1 MSACADKDLGTKVT
15 ALQQVHTARA
25 DLDVWRVRT
34 EISDQSSVVFLMGIA
49 RRGHRGDPDRVSS
62 RAATWTLGP
71 ATFAAVVRRAL
82 DRLSAMPPPKR
93 SR

>member
-1 MSACADKDLGTKVT
+1 MQVRAARTDLS
-15 ALQQVHTARA
+15 
-25 DLDVWRVRT
+25 VWRVRA

-49 RRGHRGDPDRVSS
+49 RRDTSVTQVGFVPGGEV
-62 RAATWTLGP
+62 TLGP
-71 ATFAAVVRRAL
+71 DTFVAVVRRAL